1 MPPKT
6 ADAADAFR
14 SVRREKLIGL
24 SLEGYCSCDDPMS
37 PVIRILSRLLQ
48 RPHATA
54 TEGFGG
60 SELLGS
66 SQRRNNARIAA
77 QLAWFARNSTQI
89 SDLIVQIYIP

>member
-6 ADAADAFR
+6 ADAADAFK
-14 SVRREKLIGL
+14 SVRREKLIGF

-37 PVIRILSRLLQ
+37 PVIRILARLLQ

-60 SELLGS
+60 SGLLGLKAGPH
-66 SQRRNNARIAA
+66 RRQAGLVCQKIRLNI
-77 QLAWFARNSTQI
+77 
-89 SDLIVQIYIP
+89 